1 MPIPLTSYARREILL
16 YGGIPLLITA
26 AVAVFFWPHW
36 YVALGPAVITAWA
49 FSFFRDPNRRVP
61 QGKNLLLAPADGR
74 ITHVETLESAPPEL
88 GCPGPALRI
97 SIFLSVFNCHLNRAP
112 CAGRIDRIVYKPGQY
127 VNALR
132 GDSAVLNEQNIIVL
146 TADAVG
152 RPVLVR
158 QVSGAIA
165 RRIVCAVKEGDHL
178 ETGQRFGM
186 IKFGSRTDLVIPAD
200 VAVELG
206 VKIGDRVKA
215 GLTVL
220 GRFAGGEA

>member
-1 MPIPLTSYARREILL
+1 MHIPLTSYARREILI

-36 YVALGPAVITAWA
+36 YAALFPAIVTAWA

-61 QGKNLLLAPADGR
+61 QGKNLILSPADGR
-74 ITHVETLESAPPEL
+74 ITHIETIEAAPPEL
-88 GCPGPALRI
+88 GVTGPALRI

-112 CAGRIDRIVYKPGQY
+112 CAGRIERIVYKPGQY

-132 GDSAVLNEQNIIVL
+132 GDSAVLNEQNIIIIA
-146 TADAVG
+146 ADAVG

-165 RRIVCAVKEGDHL
+165 RRIVCAAKEGDHL

-206 VKIGDRVKA
+206 VKVGDRVKA

-220 GRFAGGEA
+220 GRFAGVEA

>member
-1 MPIPLTSYARREILL
+1 VYIPLTAYARREIALFGGLGLL
-16 YGGIPLLITA
+16 VTA
-26 AVAVFFWPHW
+26 AVAIFSWPHW
-36 YVALGPAVITAWA
+36 YAALAPAAITAWA

-61 QGKNLLLAPADGR
+61 QGPRLILAPADGR
-74 ITHVETLESAPPEL
+74 ITHIETIDAAPPEL
-88 GCPGPALRI
+88 GTPGPALRL

-112 CAGRIDRIVYKPGQY
+112 CAGRVERIVYKPGRY

-132 GDSAVLNEQNIIVL
+132 GDSAVLNEQNILIL

-165 RRIVCAVKEGDHL
+165 RRIVCAAHEGDHL

-200 VAVELG
+200 VAVDLG
-206 VKIGDRVKA
+206 VKVGDRVKA
-215 GLTVL
+215 GLTIL
-220 GRFAGGEA
+220 GRFSGGDA